1 MDLVPRINGE
11 QVDADKCS
19 ITRLYRVHVSS
30 AKIAGADKVYKSIVI
45 WKRGLTIAVLSKII
59 VCWLLYALLWMF

>member
-19 ITRLYRVHVSS
+19 ITKLHRVHISS
-30 AKIAGADKVYKSIVI
+30 AKIASADKVRNS
-45 WKRGLTIAVLSKII
+45 
-59 VCWLLYALLWMF
+59 

>member
-45 WKRGLTIAVLSKII
+45 MKNGE
-59 VCWLLYALLWMF
+59 